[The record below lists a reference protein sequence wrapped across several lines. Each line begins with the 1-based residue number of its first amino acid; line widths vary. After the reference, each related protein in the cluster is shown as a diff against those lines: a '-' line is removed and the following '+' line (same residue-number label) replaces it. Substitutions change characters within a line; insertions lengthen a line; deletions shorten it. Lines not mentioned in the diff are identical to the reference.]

1 MENYEYSKVY
11 PFDAEDEDDFS
22 PDEAERIVEFI
33 HERERELKANPR
45 FVHPA
50 APAVFERTVAA
61 CEQIVKE
68 FRGRLKAKIDYS
80 SYSATIEMW
89 CCYVDFDRGEFM
101 STLHYISKYAFTIR
115 FEPLTSGELH
125 IFIEMPYFISSK
137 NFEGPD

>member
-11 PFDAEDEDDFS
+11 PFDAEDKNDIS
-22 PDEAERIVEFI
+22 PDEAERITGLI
-33 HERERELKANPR
+33 HEQERDLKTNPR
-45 FVHPA
+45 FLHPV
-50 APAVFERTVAA
+50 APIVFERTVAA

-68 FRGRLKAKIDYS
+68 FCGKLKAKIDYS

-101 STLHYISKYAFTIR
+101 STLQYISKYAFSIR

-125 IFIEMPYFISSK
+125 ISIEMPYFISSR
-137 NFEGPD
+137 NFEEND

>member
-11 PFDAEDEDDFS
+11 PFDADDEDGIP
-22 PDEAERIVEFI
+22 PDEAERIMGFI
-33 HERERELKANPR
+33 HEQERDWITNPR
-45 FVHPA
+45 FVLPA
-50 APAVFERTVAA
+50 APVIFEKTVAA